1 MNTDAE
7 GGAADTDDREP
18 GPPRL
23 AEILD
28 DLREAD
34 PAVPIEPSYQS
45 SSTDAEAV
53 TARAVTDHAS
63 VTVRREAAEELGL
76 DAELIAFLAVG
87 DHSSVTL
94 AVEADAPDGDA
105 STSTA
110 VDLTPTA
117 ARQVAIQ
124 LLASAAVADDH
135 VDGPP
140 GYLAE

>member
-1 MNTDAE
+1 MSTDNDA
-7 GGAADTDDREP
+7 DREP

-23 AEILD
+23 EDIAA
-28 DLREAD
+28 DLLEAD
-34 PAVPIEPSYQS
+34 PNVPIEPSYQS
-45 SSTDAEAV
+45 SSTPAESI
-53 TARAVTDHAS
+53 TARALVPNAS

-76 DAELIAFLAVG
+76 EAELIAFLAVG

-94 AVEADAPDGDA
+94 AVEADAPDDDA

-124 LLASAAVADDH
+124 LLASAAVADGD
-135 VDGPP
+135 
-140 GYLAE
+140 

>member
-1 MNTDAE
+1 MSTDNDA
-7 GGAADTDDREP
+7 DREP

-23 AEILD
+23 EDIAA
-28 DLREAD
+28 DLLEAD
-34 PAVPIEPSYQS
+34 PNVPIEPSYQS
-45 SSTDAEAV
+45 SSTPAESI
-53 TARAVTDHAS
+53 TARALVPNAS

-76 DAELIAFLAVG
+76 EAELIAFLAVG

-124 LLASAAVADDH
+124 LLASAAVADD
-135 VDGPP
+135 
-140 GYLAE
+140 E